1 MIGKENGM
9 TSWIIVSLELVILTL
24 GFKSCNIV
32 DTILSFFPCLA
43 FSCLRNKVLHKKTNR
58 QIEKSAIPLFEPW
71 DIWFSGKE
79 PPPVGSATLWR
90 RKVNNQTHNS
100 FGWLEWNDW
109 HDQSNTPN
117 PIPCRPAITIQWN
130 LAAIFENLKKNQYRV
145 QVAIF
150 EFDGRIIFEYTLHQ
164 TIVLATG
171 MNSMQN
177 IGKSIKNDVLY
188 SE

>member
-1 MIGKENGM
+1 MIKVTHPIQSRADLQSQFNE
-9 TSWIIVSLELVILTL
+9 ILQQFL
-24 GFKSCNIV
+24 KI
-32 DTILSFFPCLA
+32 
-43 FSCLRNKVLHKKTNR
+43 K
-58 QIEKSAIPLFEPW
+58 
-71 DIWFSGKE
+71 
-79 PPPVGSATLWR
+79 
-90 RKVNNQTHNS
+90 
-100 FGWLEWNDW
+100 
-109 HDQSNTPN
+109 
-117 PIPCRPAITIQWN
+117 
-130 LAAIFENLKKNQYRV
+130 KKNQYRV